1 MPEVGLFPPPPP
13 PPPPPPE
20 DSETWRTPNLVP
32 EGSQPKSTIT
42 SVLARSSTSIGT
54 EAEEAEEEEAEEEVE
69 EASSKVKSSRLVKV
83 DLRVLVKRAT
93 STAR

>member
-1 MPEVGLFPPPPP
+1 M
-13 PPPPPPE
+13 
-20 DSETWRTPNLVP
+20 
-32 EGSQPKSTIT
+32 
-42 SVLARSSTSIGT
+42 ARSSTSIGT